1 MWAMMP
7 MLGTR
12 SSSSIFGTPLPV
24 CVCVTAMSA
33 LPPVVGEGLV
43 GLRHSV
49 DVVLL
54 LVGAA
59 LLVGGVQDLGSELLV
74 HLLLAALPR
83 ERDQPAHRQR
93 AGTPLRHLDGHLIVG
108 APYPA
113 RFHLQHGRDRLD
125 GTLQHL
131 DGA

>member
-7 MLGTR
+7 MLRTR

-24 CVCVTAMSA
+24 CVCVTAMPA

-59 LLVGGVQDLGSELLV
+59 LLVGGVQDLCGKLLV
-74 HLLLAALPR
+74 HLLLAPLPR
-83 ERDQPAHRQR
+83 EGDQPAHGR
-93 AGTPLRHLDGHLIVG
+93 AAAAPPWAPGSWRRRRGGTSPR
-108 APYPA
+108 APASP
-113 RFHLQHGRDRLD
+113 
-125 GTLQHL
+125 T
-131 DGA
+131 

>member
-1 MWAMMP
+1 MWAMIP
-7 MLGTR
+7 MLRTR

-33 LPPVVGEGLV
+33 LPPAVGEGLV

-59 LLVGGVQDLGSELLV
+59 LLVGGVQDLGGEILV
-74 HLLLAALPR
+74 HLLLAAVPR
-83 ERDQPAHRQR
+83 ERPEPAHGQR
-93 AGTPLRHLDGHLIVG
+93 AGAPLRHLDRH
-108 APYPA
+108 
-113 RFHLQHGRDRLD
+113 
-125 GTLQHL
+125 
-131 DGA
+131 